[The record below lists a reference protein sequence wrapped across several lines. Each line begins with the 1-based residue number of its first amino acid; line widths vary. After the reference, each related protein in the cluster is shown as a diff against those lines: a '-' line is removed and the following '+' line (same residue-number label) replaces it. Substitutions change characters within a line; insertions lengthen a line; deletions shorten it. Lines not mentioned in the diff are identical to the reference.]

1 MLIFHNKTIS
11 LANVVTNLIKLYLN
25 ILNNINS
32 GGHRYRTVFNLSIYT
47 KSVLPS
53 LMLAAVRYVKPE
65 EGIPEDPGELPVF
78 FMGSA
83 QTHLSV
89 PYEDKLNSRT
99 ASSPNWYSSGVNC
112 TVWFGSALLKKR
124 AKIIYTSS

>member
-1 MLIFHNKTIS
+1 M
-11 LANVVTNLIKLYLN
+11 
-25 ILNNINS
+25 
-32 GGHRYRTVFNLSIYT
+32 
-47 KSVLPS
+47 
-53 LMLAAVRYVKPE
+53 KPE
-65 EGIPEDPGELPVF
+65 EGTPEDPGELPAF

-112 TVWFGSALLKKR
+112 TVWFGSALLKKEK
-124 AKIIYTSS
+124 KISILVREKNPDCIRVQLLL